1 MTTQQ
6 IHPQKILYDENPRP
20 ISWYMFYSYC
30 HHMLPSSISPQQ
42 TPPTLMIR
50 GMEANFALPK
60 GKSLSLFILSDD
72 NLSLLLRWKVDSAWA
87 SRFSLDLYIYKAE

>member
-1 MTTQQ
+1 
-6 IHPQKILYDENPRP
+6 
-20 ISWYMFYSYC
+20 
-30 HHMLPSSISPQQ
+30 
-42 TPPTLMIR
+42 MIR